1 MKSIASTWFECQIVF
16 DKTMDDGTTKKVT
29 EIYTVDALTFT
40 EAEARIT
47 EEIMPFISGVFVI
60 KNINPATYKEI
71 FFSEK
76 DKDDHW
82 YKIKLAF
89 ITFDEKT
96 DKEKI
101 TKVTYLVQADKA
113 EQANAYINDIMSKAM
128 CDYRTVNN
136 IETTIQD
143 VFIHESHE

>member
-1 MKSIASTWFECQIVF
+1 MKSITSNWFECQITY
-16 DKTMDDGTTKKVT
+16 DPTMNDGTTKKVT
-29 EIYTVDALTFT
+29 EIYTVNALTFT
-40 EAEARIT
+40 EAEARII
-47 EEIMPFISGVFVI
+47 EEMMPFISGEFVI
-60 KNINPATYKEI
+60 KNINPAPYKEI

-89 ITFDEKT
+89 ITFDKKTNKEKT
-96 DKEKI
+96 

-143 VFIHESHE
+143 VFKHKSHE